1 MSGPWEQYQQ
11 QSGPWTQYQGQPVD
25 ETQLGSNIINTD
37 VPTVVSQTP
46 RQAPMP
52 QQRRTVGDYAK
63 AFLEVPATIG
73 SAAVAPFIGVGA
85 GIAENIRQGTNQ
97 RVDRP
102 ELAQRFT
109 YQPTSPVSQDVV
121 ENLGGALE
129 SAKIPAYVP
138 STGQL
143 ARGTMQSAQTIPS
156 YARAMGQ
163 EIATEAAPL
172 VRNVVEN
179 PIVQKGV
186 ETVQKGVETVK
197 QKFTPEPK
205 KYTPSE
211 QALSN
216 IADSAFQ
223 RAKKE
228 GVEIDTAKFVT
239 EAQELIGDLRTLGYD
254 PRLHPSVAVAIETLT
269 DPKMPKD
276 LAELKTIRTFIK
288 DAQGSENKAERQI
301 ATVLKQ
307 RFDEYMAT
315 MPKENLTGG
324 SKEGLR
330 AWREGQMAYSRL
342 GKSQIFT
349 DMLERAEFD
358 AQTIG
363 VEKSLTNQII
373 ALAKNEKRKRLF
385 TKSEQEMIE
394 EAAKG
399 GNTQNFLRYMAKYSP
414 SSPIASTM
422 SGAVGAGVG
431 TLLSSSPEA
440 AMIGATVIP
449 AIGGAARMGAT
460 KMRKTQIEKLADA
473 MRTNPNAGLEVDFS
487 KAAGNPITNNDR
499 IAEILRRFNQGE

>member
-11 QSGPWTQYQGQPVD
+11 QSGPWSQYQGQPVD
-25 ETQLGSNIINTD
+25 EAELGSNIINTD
-37 VPTVVSQTP
+37 VPTPVAQTP
-46 RQAPMP
+46 KPAPIP

-73 SAAVAPFIGVGA
+73 TAAVAPFIGVGA
-85 GIAENIRQGTNQ
+85 GMIENMRQGTNQ

-109 YQPTSPVSQDVV
+109 YQPTSPVSQDVLGS
-121 ENLGGALE
+121 LGGALE
-129 SAKIPAYVP
+129 TAKIPAYVP

-143 ARGTMQSAQTIPS
+143 ARATSQSSQVIPS
-156 YARAMGQ
+156 YAKAMGQ

-186 ETVQKGVETVK
+186 ETVQKGAETLR
-197 QKFTPEPK
+197 QKITPEPK

-216 IADSAFQ
+216 IADGAFQ

-228 GVEIDTAKFVT
+228 GVEIDTQKFVND
-239 EAQELIGDLRTLGYD
+239 AQDIIIDLRELGYD
-254 PRLHPSVAVAIETLT
+254 ARLHPKVAVAIEVLT
-269 DPKMPKD
+269 NPDMPKD
-276 LAELKTIRTFIK
+276 LSELKTIRTFIK
-288 DAQGSENKAERQI
+288 DSQGSQDRTERKI
-301 ATVLKQ
+301 GTVLKQ
-307 RFDEYMAT
+307 RFDEYLAT

-349 DMLERAEFD
+349 EMMERAEID
-358 AQTIG
+358 AKNIG
-363 VEKSLTNQII
+363 VEKSLANQLD
-373 ALAKNEKRKRLF
+373 ALAKNPKRMRMF
-385 TKSEQEMIE
+385 TKEEQEMIT

-399 GNTQNFLRYMAKYSP
+399 GNIQNTLKFIGKFAP
-414 SSPIASTM
+414 TN
-422 SGAVGAGVG
+422 AVTGIFG
-431 TLLSSSPEA
+431 
-440 AMIGATVIP
+440 
-449 AIGGAARMGAT
+449 GGAMAAEPTVGIPLVVAASGARMGAT
-460 KMRKTQIEKLADA
+460 KMRKTQIEKLAEA
-473 MRTNPNAGLEVDFS
+473 MRTNPNAGPQVDFS
-487 KAAGNPITNNDR
+487 KPMTPNDR

>member
-1 MSGPWEQYQQ
+1 MAFDPDKYLQ
-11 QSGPWTQYQGQPVD
+11 TQTAEGFNPDAYLG
-25 ETQLGSNIINTD
+25 QLGSNIINTD
-37 VPTVVSQTP
+37 VPTPVAQTP

-143 ARGTMQSAQTIPS
+143 ARGTVQSSQVIPS
-156 YARAMGQ
+156 YAKVMGQ
-163 EIATEAAPL
+163 EIAA
-172 VRNVVEN
+172 
-179 PIVQKGV
+179 PIVQNPM
-186 ETVQKGVETVK
+186 VQKGAEVVQRGGEVLR
-197 QKFTPEPK
+197 QKITPEPK

-228 GVEIDTAKFVT
+228 GVQMDTQKFIDDT
-239 EAQELIGDLRTLGYD
+239 QNIIIDLRQLGFD
-254 PRLHPSVAVAIETLT
+254 ERLHPNVAVAVETLLN
-269 DPKMPKD
+269 PKYTKD
-276 LAELKTIRTFIK
+276 LAELKTIREFIK
-288 DAQGSENKAERQI
+288 EAQASGIPKERQI
-301 ATVLKQ
+301 GTVLKQ
-307 RFDEYMAT
+307 RFDEYLAT
-315 MPKENLTGG
+315 IPKESLTGG

-330 AWREGQMAYSRL
+330 AWKEGQMAYSRL
-342 GKSQIFT
+342 SKSQIFT
-349 DMLERAEFD
+349 EMMERAEID
-358 AQTIG
+358 AKNIG
-363 VEKSLTNQII
+363 IEKSLANQLDS
-373 ALAKNEKRKRLF
+373 LAKNKNRMRLF
-385 TKSEQEMIE
+385 TDAEKEMIT

-399 GNTQNFLRYMAKYSP
+399 GNVQNALKFIGKFAP
-414 SSPIASTM
+414 TNTV
-422 SGAVGAGVG
+422 SGIFG
-431 TLLSSSPEA
+431 
-440 AMIGATVIP
+440 
-449 AIGGAARMGAT
+449 GGAMAYEPTVGIPLVAAATSAKMGAT
-460 KMRKTQIEKLADA
+460 KMRKTQIERLADA
-473 MRTNPNAGLEVDFS
+473 MRTNPNAGQQVDFS
-487 KAAGNPITNNDR
+487 RPSANPLSNNDR

>member
-1 MSGPWEQYQQ
+1 MAFDPDKYLQ
-11 QSGPWTQYQGQPVD
+11 TQTAEGFNPDAYLG
-25 ETQLGSNIINTD
+25 QLGSNIINTD
-37 VPTVVSQTP
+37 VPTPVAQTP
-46 RQAPMP
+46 RPAPVP

-73 SAAVAPFIGVGA
+73 TAAVAPFIGVGA

-143 ARGTMQSAQTIPS
+143 ARGAVQSSQVIPS

-186 ETVQKGVETVK
+186 ETVQRGAETLR
-197 QKFTPEPK
+197 QKITPEPK
-205 KYTPSE
+205 KYVPSE

-228 GVEIDTAKFVT
+228 GVEIDTTKFVT
-239 EAQELIGDLRTLGYD
+239 EAQELVGDLRALGYD

-269 DPKMPKD
+269 NPNMPKD

-288 DAQGSENKAERQI
+288 DAQGSENKTERKI
-301 ATVLKQ
+301 ATELKQ
-307 RFDEYMAT
+307 RFDEYLAT
-315 MPKENLTGG
+315 MPKENLIGG

-330 AWREGQMAYSRL
+330 AWKEGQMAYSRL

-349 DMLERAEFD
+349 EMMERAEID
-358 AQTIG
+358 AKNIG
-363 VEKSLTNQII
+363 IEKSLANQLD
-373 ALAKNEKRKRLF
+373 ALAKNKKRMRMFTDAEK
-385 TKSEQEMIE
+385 EIIN

-399 GNTQNFLRYMAKYSP
+399 GNIQNALKFIGKFAPTNTVSGIFGGGAMAYEP
-414 SSPIASTM
+414 TVGIPLVVAA
-422 SGAVGAGVG
+422 SGAK
-431 TLLSSSPEA
+431 
-440 AMIGATVIP
+440 
-449 AIGGAARMGAT
+449 MGAT
-460 KMRKTQIEKLADA
+460 KMRKTQIEKLAEA
-473 MRTNPNAGLEVDFS
+473 MRTNPNAGPQVDFS
-487 KAAGNPITNNDR
+487 RAAGNPITNNDR